1 MRPPGPWTSSILQ
14 FWRTVVLDT
23 LYRLCLGTYVE
34 LKKYYERKRGRKK
47 KKEVKEVPA
56 QRINIETEMSGE
68 TVETDVADGQ
78 TGPSRLGVF

>member
-1 MRPPGPWTSSILQ
+1 M
-14 FWRTVVLDT
+14 
-23 LYRLCLGTYVE
+23 
-34 LKKYYERKRGRKK
+34 KKYYERKRGRKK

-68 TVETDVADGQ
+68 TEETDVADGQ